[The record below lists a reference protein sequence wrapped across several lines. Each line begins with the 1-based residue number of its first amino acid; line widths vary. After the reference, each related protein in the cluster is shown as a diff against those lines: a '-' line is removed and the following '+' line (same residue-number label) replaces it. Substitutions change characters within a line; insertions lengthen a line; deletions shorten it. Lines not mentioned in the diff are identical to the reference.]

1 MGQVVEEL
9 ATLHE
14 SVVPKAGEPAR
25 KKKIRFHLFESTK
38 APKPKSAASTASK
51 MELREAIAKLSGQNF
66 APRKQSLLQ
75 KVALLERL
83 IRSPTSIY
91 AAKTAAAVSVYA
103 VFLLAPSLKVW
114 SLSSPVSGVET
125 DLVPSLVLSPL
136 RPHLSPRPCRR
147 SLLVHHLHPPH
158 VLRWRPSHAQQRRSV
173 SHYRGEFFY
182 VLPGLPRS

>member
-14 SVVPKAGEPAR
+14 NVVPKAGEPAR

-51 MELREAIAKLSGQNF
+51 MELREAIAKLSGQDF

-125 DLVPSLVLSPL
+125 DLVPSLVLSSPSSPFSFLACSAILHRL
-136 RPHLSPRPCRR
+136 RPYWRNHHSRR
-147 SLLVHHLHPPH
+147 SHGAHSRYAFVVSPQSSLL
-158 VLRWRPSHAQQRRSV
+158 
-173 SHYRGEFFY
+173 
-182 VLPGLPRS
+182 